1 MNVQTTAPLL
11 VGFVSDLFFTTKIE
25 NAAKNLGF
33 NTIWVE
39 NAAEMGP
46 PDPNLPTETPGEML
60 HGREGQLF
68 TKITQW
74 QPALLIFDLNNA
86 AIPWDRWIAL
96 LKSSPAT
103 RRMPI
108 LCFGPHEAVNQLERA
123 RQVGAEV
130 VIGRSRFTSDLPQLL
145 QTHAR
150 IPNEAAYQEVC
161 QQPLSTLGQK
171 GITLFNAGHYFDAHE
186 ELEHAWNE
194 DQSNG
199 RELYRGILQIAV
211 AYLQIE
217 RGNYRGA
224 IKMFMR
230 VRQWLEPF
238 PSPCRGIDVAALRT
252 SAQTVYETL
261 QQLGPD
267 RITELDRAL
276 LQPIKLIDLPT
287 SSDDNVSR

>member
-1 MNVQTTAPLL
+1 MNKQTHVPLL
-11 VGFVSDLFFTTKIE
+11 VGFVSDLLFTTKIE
-25 NAAKNLGF
+25 NAAKQLGF
-33 NTIWVE
+33 NITWVE
-39 NAAEMGP
+39 NAAEMGQS
-46 PDPNLPTETPGEML
+46 DPNAPTETPGEML

-86 AIPWDRWIAL
+86 AVPWERWIAL

-108 LCFGPHEAVNQLERA
+108 LCFGPHEEVNTLERA

-130 VIGRSRFTSDLPQLL
+130 VIGRSQFSNNLPQLL
-145 QTHAR
+145 QKHAR
-150 IPNEAAYQEVC
+150 ITDETAYQEVC
-161 QQPLSTLGQK
+161 QQPLSALGQK
-171 GITLFNAGHYFDAHE
+171 GIALFNAGQYFAAHE

-194 DQSNG
+194 DPSNG

-230 VRQWLEPF
+230 VRQWLDPF
-238 PSPCRGIDVAALRT
+238 PPLCRGVDVAALRT
-252 SAQTVYETL
+252 STQVVYETL
-261 QQLGPD
+261 QQLGPE
-267 RITELDRAL
+267 RMAELDRTL
-276 LQPIKLIDLPT
+276 LQPINYGHQH
-287 SSDDNVSR
+287 SSHQ